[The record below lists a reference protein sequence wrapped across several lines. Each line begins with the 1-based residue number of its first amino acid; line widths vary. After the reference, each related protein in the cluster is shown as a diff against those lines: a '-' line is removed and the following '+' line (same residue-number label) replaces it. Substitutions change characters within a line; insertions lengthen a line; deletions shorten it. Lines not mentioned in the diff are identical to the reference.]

1 MRFHRSAVVY
11 VWCRTFCTSVRN
23 IGQYTVTQ
31 VSRDPWYKTY
41 LECRVVAF
49 FSLSTSSFVIEFAK
63 TLIWLLHF
71 ITQQF
76 TSSTIDVLQSIV
88 RERHSFVVASF
99 PVLIAIGCF
108 TLWLSLTHR
117 RRIPSF
123 TFAGNKQF
131 FGCSRYCT
139 TSSVPSWWFALV
151 VVEARGY
158 CSSFI
163 ARGRLR
169 EILFGVN
176 RTTL

>member
-1 MRFHRSAVVY
+1 MY

-49 FSLSTSSFVIEFAK
+49 FSRSTSPFVIKFAK
-63 TLIWLLHF
+63 SLIWLLHF
-71 ITQQF
+71 ITPQF

-88 RERHSFVVASF
+88 RERHSFAVASF
-99 PVLIAIGCF
+99 PVLIAICCF
-108 TLWLSLTHR
+108 TLWCHSLIVAVFPLSLSQETSNR
-117 RRIPSF
+117 
-123 TFAGNKQF
+123 F
-131 FGCSRYCT
+131 FDCCLRYCT
-139 TSSVPSWWFALV
+139 TSSVPSWWFAPV

-158 CSSFI
+158 WSSFI

>member
-1 MRFHRSAVVY
+1 MY
-11 VWCRTFCTSVRN
+11 VGCRTFCTSVQN
-23 IGQYTVTQ
+23 IRQYTGTQ
-31 VSRDPWYKTY
+31 VSRYPWYKAY
-41 LECRVVAF
+41 LESRFVALF
-49 FSLSTSSFVIEFAK
+49 LLLPFSFVIEFAK
-63 TLIWLLHF
+63 TLIWLLHYF
-71 ITQQF
+71 AQHF

-88 RERHSFVVASF
+88 RERHSPIVASF
-99 PVLIAIGCF
+99 PFRLQLVVVLCV
-108 TLWLSLTHR
+108 THCRLS
-117 RRIPSF
+117 SF

-131 FGCSRYCT
+131 FGCSCYCI

-151 VVEARGY
+151 VVEAGGY